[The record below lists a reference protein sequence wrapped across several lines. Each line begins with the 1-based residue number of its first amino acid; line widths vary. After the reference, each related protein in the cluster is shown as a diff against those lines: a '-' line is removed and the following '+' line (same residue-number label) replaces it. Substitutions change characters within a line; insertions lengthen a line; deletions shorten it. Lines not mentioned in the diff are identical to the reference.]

1 MRLHMSIL
9 NTTAAILNLMSQLKR
24 GITASDVI
32 THLQL
37 PKSTTS
43 RVLKQLCETG
53 FLSKDPHSA
62 TYSPAL
68 MLLEVA
74 YLAHRT
80 SSLTDDIEQALRTLC
95 HSTGHTGYLS
105 VLDGPDVLVLR
116 VIPGRHALQVITYPG
131 TRSPS
136 WATSTGRAL
145 LSRYSSQQ
153 LLSYFDE
160 TLTPEN
166 KNQIPFARL
175 QEQLQMVRQQRWSS
189 AINEAVSGTASISCS
204 VKNPQ
209 SGETIAFCLTFP
221 ASMANE
227 QEIESLARR
236 LTSAAMPIG
245 KKYGDPYWLQSP
257 L

>member
-1 MRLHMSIL
+1 MSIL

-24 GITASDVI
+24 GITAGDVI

-53 FLSKDPHSA
+53 FLTKDPQGA

-74 YLAHRT
+74 YLAHRN
-80 SSLTDDIEQALRTLC
+80 SSLTDDIEQALRALC
-95 HSTGHTGYLS
+95 RATGHTGYLS
-105 VLDGPDVLVLR
+105 VLDGPDILVLR
-116 VIPGRHALQVITYPG
+116 VIPGRHALQVITHPG

-136 WATSTGRAL
+136 WATSTGRSL
-145 LSRYSSQQ
+145 LSRYSDQRLQ
-153 LLSYFDE
+153 SYFAE
-160 TLTPEN
+160 TLSAED
-166 KNQIPFARL
+166 KKQLPFSRL
-175 QEQLQMVRQQRWSS
+175 QEQLQTVRQQRWSS

-209 SGETIAFCLTFP
+209 SGEAIAFCLTFP

-227 QEIESLARR
+227 QEMRQLAEQ
-236 LTSAAMPIG
+236 LTNAAMSIG
-245 KKYGDPYWLQSP
+245 KKYGDPYWLQ
-257 L
+257 

>member
-1 MRLHMSIL
+1 MSIL

-24 GITASDVI
+24 GITAGDII

-53 FLSKDPHSA
+53 FLSKDTHSA
-62 TYSPAL
+62 TYHPAL

-80 SSLTDDIEQALRTLC
+80 SSLTDDIEKALRALC
-95 HSTGHTGYLS
+95 HATGHTGYLS
-105 VLDGPDVLVLR
+105 VLDGADILVLR
-116 VIPGRHALQVITYPG
+116 VIPGRHALQVMTYPG
-131 TRSPS
+131 TRSPC
-136 WATSTGRAL
+136 WATSTGRSL
-145 LSRYSSQQ
+145 LSRFTPEQ
-153 LLSYFDE
+153 LHSYFDD
-160 TLTPEN
+160 TLSPES
-166 KNQIPFARL
+166 KTQIAFERL
-175 QEQLQMVRQQRWSS
+175 EEQLQTVREQRWSS

-209 SGETIAFCLTFP
+209 SGEAIAFCLTFP

-227 QEIESLARR
+227 QEIQHLARQ
-236 LTSAAMPIG
+236 LGNAAMSIG
-245 KKYGDPYWLQSP
+245 KKYGDPYWLR
-257 L
+257 

>member
-1 MRLHMSIL
+1 MSIL

-53 FLSKDPHSA
+53 FLSKDSHSS
-62 TYSPAL
+62 TYSPGL

-80 SSLTDDIEQALRTLC
+80 SSLTDDIEQALRALC
-95 HSTGHTGYLS
+95 LSTGHTGYLS
-105 VLDGPDVLVLR
+105 VLDGADILVLR
-116 VIPGRHALQVITYPG
+116 VIPGRHALQVITHPG

-136 WATSTGRAL
+136 WATSTGRSL
-145 LSRYSSQQ
+145 LSRYSDPQ
-153 LLSYFDE
+153 LQAYFAE
-160 TLTPEN
+160 TLAPES
-166 KNQIPFARL
+166 KEQIPFDRL
-175 QEQLQMVRQQRWSS
+175 QEQLQTVKQQRWSS

-209 SGETIAFCLTFP
+209 SGEAIAFCLTFP
-221 ASMANE
+221 ASMANV
-227 QEIESLARR
+227 QEIQQLAKQ
-236 LTSAAMPIG
+236 LTNAAMLIG
-245 KKYGDPYWLQSP
+245 KKYGDPYWLQ
-257 L
+257 

>member
-1 MRLHMSIL
+1 MSIL

-24 GITASDVI
+24 GITAGDVI

-53 FLSKDPHSA
+53 FLSKDSHSA
-62 TYSPAL
+62 TYGPAL

-80 SSLTDDIEQALRTLC
+80 SSLTDDIEQALRALC

-105 VLDGPDVLVLR
+105 VLDGPDILVLR
-116 VIPGRHALQVITYPG
+116 VIPGRHALQVITHPG

-136 WATSTGRAL
+136 WATSTGRSL
-145 LSRYSSQQ
+145 LSRYSTQQ
-153 LLSYFDE
+153 LQVYFDQ
-160 TLTPEN
+160 TLPAEG
-166 KNQIPFARL
+166 KRQLPFERL
-175 QEQLQMVRQQRWSS
+175 QEQLQTVKQQRWSS

-209 SGETIAFCLTFP
+209 SGEAIAFCLTFP
-221 ASMANE
+221 ASMASE
-227 QEIESLARR
+227 QEIQNLAQQ
-236 LTSAAMPIG
+236 LTDSAMPIG
-245 KKYGDPYWLQSP
+245 KKYGDRYWLE
-257 L
+257 